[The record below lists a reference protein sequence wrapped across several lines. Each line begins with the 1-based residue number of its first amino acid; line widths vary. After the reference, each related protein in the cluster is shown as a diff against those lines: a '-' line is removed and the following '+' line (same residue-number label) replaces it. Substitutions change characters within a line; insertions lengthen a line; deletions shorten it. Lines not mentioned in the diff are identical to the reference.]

1 MSNINLI
8 QKKILELEGGAF
20 QKLFDKYLYKKY
32 GFENIQTLGVQT
44 GTNKST
50 KGVPDS
56 YVFTDDKKYILINY
70 GSVSAQPVT
79 KIRND
84 ILSCFDEANRA
95 IGAGRISRIICGHC
109 STNIHLEQF
118 DDIINCIEG
127 VSVELIGIDTLAHDL
142 ALLYPHIAKE
152 QLGIQIDTNQFYD
165 IEDFVKA
172 YDANGI
178 NAPMAYR
185 FLHREDDF
193 EAVYNSV
200 KETPV
205 TVLTGP
211 SGIGKT
217 RLALEVCRKFR
228 TEGKKVY
235 CVRSNGLLLYEDIKY
250 YLDEPGNY
258 LVFLDDANLVASL
271 ENVLRT
277 LLSLPQEYNVRI
289 LITVRDYAKARVI
302 NSVMQLCTTKTIDL
316 KRFTD
321 EEIKDILTRNLG
333 IVNSEFLKRITEI
346 SNGNIRLAVLAG
358 LRSVDN
364 GFMAIRN
371 AEDIFKN
378 YYGKIVEDA
387 KLCKDDLLLL
397 FLIALAGPVKA
408 GENQLYS
415 ELFDEYGKEI
425 HENEIIEKLYSLELI
440 DWFRNEITRI
450 SDQSFG
456 NYILFYVLFEK
467 KWIKIRDL
475 ITIAFPQY
483 KHKVTYAISTIFEMF
498 SSEELGQYVKTEI
511 KTAWDNA
518 PALHES
524 EYLEAFY
531 WIDPVKALIIIKKK
545 IEGEAKVAFD
555 LQSLDIEKKKNY
567 HRVETK
573 EIEILGGYK
582 YTEYYAEA
590 IELMLLYY
598 EKRPDLVMDFYFAIT
613 EGLFDKFS
621 GNTNYDQESLL
632 MNKLWDATKEGTNY
646 NYTILYLH
654 IAKYALQ
661 TEFTYTEATRNSRSV
676 SFVRMTI
683 GFSKEIADFRN
694 TIWRS
699 LGVLRGIGIYCDV
712 VNDILSEV
720 HINGLDERNSQLFL
734 QSDFNA
740 IYGIV
745 ANIPLDFYGA
755 QIVDKYREVA
765 EQINAPFDERFA
777 KADENSEFR
786 AYKLL
791 AKEHNWGLSF
801 EDVAKKRLETIKIEI
816 DSYNLSDYEDLFIR
830 CASIEKKI
838 EARDQW
844 QLSSGLDLVF
854 DLLECDEVKYIQVLS
869 AYLRSDAPFKLR
881 GYKQIRFLLDHIGYS
896 ETCRFVSQ
904 GCYQNQIKW
913 RALVWECI
921 EPGLVTT
928 EIAKD
933 YKSFLIENIEN
944 MESILPSVY
953 ILVLYGDKD
962 EEIVHLVKEV
972 LVKNRSLSRVF
983 LAGIVR
989 DEEIALLSKVFQ
1001 NDMDVLSV
1009 IYMNAIDLVYH
1020 LDYEGKIFKM
1030 IFETSPHIWSK
1041 YVNWVKVADTRRE
1054 HTEKSVFE
1062 TIWQCDNWKKHINYA
1077 FDALIADDKYMMIE
1091 RSARLLFPKPSNN
1104 AVAEREKKWLL
1115 EELALSINNIQR
1127 CISLVNVVV
1136 TTMPNWKID
1145 YLLEFLR
1152 LNKNVDDFKKLHLF
1166 PLSAS
1171 WTGSEVPLI
1180 IDKIN
1185 FLKELN
1191 LQIHGID
1198 YLEHKQYIDD
1208 YCRDIE
1214 KYKDNVELRE
1224 YLENA
1229 DYA

>member
-8 QKKILELEGGAF
+8 QSKILELEGGAF
-20 QKLFDKYLYKKY
+20 QKLFDEYLYKKY
-32 GFENIQTLGVQT
+32 GFKNIQTLGVQT
-44 GTNKST
+44 GTNKPT
-50 KGVPDS
+50 KGIPDS
-56 YVFTDDKKYILINY
+56 YVLTDDGKYILINY
-70 GSVSAQPVT
+70 GSVSAQPAR
-79 KIRND
+79 KIRDD
-84 ILSCFDEANRA
+84 ILTCFEEANRA
-95 IGAGRISRIICGHC
+95 IGTEKISKIICGHC
-109 STNIHLEQF
+109 ATNIHLEQF
-118 DDIINCIEG
+118 DDIINGIEG
-127 VSVELIGIDTLAHDL
+127 VSVELIGIDTLSHDL
-142 ALLYPHIAKE
+142 ALVYPHIAKE
-152 QLGIQIDTNQFYD
+152 QLGIQIDTNQFFD
-165 IEDFVKA
+165 IEDFVST

-178 NAPMAYR
+178 NAPIAYS

-193 EAVYNSV
+193 DEVYNCI
-200 KETPV
+200 KEAPV

-211 SGIGKT
+211 SGVGKT
-217 RLALEVCRKFR
+217 RLALEVCRKYR

-250 YLDEPGNY
+250 YIDEPGNY

-302 NSVMQLCTTKTIDL
+302 NSIMQLCTTKTIDL
-316 KRFTD
+316 NRVTD

-333 IVNSEFLKRITEI
+333 IVNPEYLKRITEI

-387 KLCKDDLLLL
+387 KLSKDDLLLL

-408 GENQLYS
+408 GENLLYS
-415 ELFDEYGKEI
+415 ELFYEYGKGI
-425 HENEIIEKLYSLELI
+425 RENEIIEKLYSLELI

-483 KHKVTYAISTIFEMF
+483 KHKVIYAISTIFEIF
-498 SSEELGQYVKTEI
+498 RSEELGQYVKTEI
-511 KTAWDNA
+511 KAAWENA

-531 WIDPVKALIIIKKK
+531 QIDPVKALTIIKKR

-555 LQSLDIEKKKNY
+555 LQNINIEKEKNY

-573 EIEILGGYK
+573 EIEILCGYK

-613 EGLFDKFS
+613 EGLFDKYS
-621 GNTNYDQESLL
+621 GNTNYNQEALL
-632 MNKLWDATKEGTNY
+632 MTKLWDATKKGTNY
-646 NYTILYLH
+646 NYSILYLH

-661 TEFTYTEATRNSRSV
+661 TEFTYTEATRNSRLV

-683 GFSKEIADFRN
+683 SFSKEIADFRS
-694 TIWRS
+694 TVWRS
-699 LGVLRGIGIYCDV
+699 LGVLRGIGLYCDV

-734 QSDFNA
+734 QSDFDVVYEIA
-740 IYGIV
+740 T
-745 ANIPLDFYGA
+745 NIPSDFYSA
-755 QIVDKYREVA
+755 QIVDNYREVA
-765 EQINAPFDERFA
+765 EQINVPFDERFA
-777 KADENSEFR
+777 KSDENSEFR
-786 AYKLL
+786 VYKLL
-791 AKEHNWGLSF
+791 AKEHLLGLSI
-801 EDVAKKRLETIKIEI
+801 EEADKKRLETIKAEI
-816 DSYNLSDYEDLFIR
+816 DAYDLSDYKELFIR
-830 CASIEKKI
+830 CSSIEKKI
-838 EARDQW
+838 NERDRW
-844 QLSSGLDLVF
+844 QLRSGLDIVF
-854 DLLECDEVKYIQVLS
+854 GLLENDEVKYIQVLLV
-869 AYLRSDAPFKLR
+869 YLCSDTPFNLS
-881 GYKQIRFLLDHIGYS
+881 GYRQIRFLLDHFGYS
-896 ETCRFVSQ
+896 DTCKFVSQ
-904 GCYQNQIKW
+904 GCYQTQMKW
-913 RALVWECI
+913 KSLIWECM
-921 EPGLVTT
+921 EPGLVTA
-928 EIAKD
+928 EVVND
-933 YKSFLIENIEN
+933 YKRFLVDNSDY

-953 ILVLYGDKD
+953 ILNLYGEKD
-962 EEIVHLVKEV
+962 EEITQLVKEM
-972 LVKNRSLSRVF
+972 LIKDRLLSRAF
-983 LAGIVR
+983 LDRIVR
-989 DEEIALLSKVFQ
+989 DEDIVLLTKVFQ
-1001 NDMDVLSV
+1001 NDLDALSV
-1009 IYMNAIDLVYH
+1009 IYINAINLSNC

-1030 IFETSPHIWSK
+1030 IFETKPHIWFE
-1041 YVNWVKVADTRRE
+1041 YVNWVNSDTQRD
-1054 HTEKSVFE
+1054 HTEQRVVE
-1062 TIWQCDNWKKHINYA
+1062 TIWLCDNWQNYIAYA
-1077 FDALIADDKYMMIE
+1077 FDALIMDAKYILID
-1091 RSARLLFPKPSNN
+1091 RPARLLFPKLDNMI
-1104 AVAEREKKWLL
+1104 VMEREKEWLL
-1115 EELALSINNIQR
+1115 TELAISIKNMRR
-1127 CISLVNVVV
+1127 CQLLVDVVV
-1136 TTMPNWKID
+1136 TIMPEWKTD

-1152 LNKNVDDFKKLHLF
+1152 LNKNIADFKELHLF
-1166 PLSAS
+1166 PMSVS
-1171 WTGSEVPLI
+1171 WSGSEVPLI

-1185 FLKELN
+1185 FLKDLRKR
-1191 LQIHGID
+1191 ISGID
-1198 YLEHKQYIDD
+1198 YLEHIQYIDTF
-1208 YCRDIE
+1208 CLEIE
-1214 KYKDNVELRE
+1214 KYKEGVELRE

>member
-1 MSNINLI
+1 MSTVNLI
-8 QKKILELEGGAF
+8 QNKIMELEGGAF
-20 QKLFDKYLYKKY
+20 QKLFDEYLYKKY
-32 GFENIQTLGVQT
+32 GFKNIQTLGVQT
-44 GTNKST
+44 GTNKPT
-50 KGVPDS
+50 KGIPDS
-56 YVFTDDKKYILINY
+56 YVLTDDGKYILINY
-70 GSVSAQPVT
+70 GSVSSQPAR
-79 KIRND
+79 KIRDD
-84 ILSCFDEANRA
+84 ILTCFEEANRA
-95 IGAGRISRIICGHC
+95 IGTEKISKIICGHC

-127 VSVELIGIDTLAHDL
+127 VSVELIGIDTLSHDL
-142 ALLYPHIAKE
+142 TLVYPHIAKE
-152 QLGIQIDTNQFYD
+152 QLGIQIDTNQFFD
-165 IEDFVKA
+165 IEDFVNA

-178 NAPMAYR
+178 NAPIAYS
-185 FLHREDDF
+185 FLHREVDF
-193 EAVYNSV
+193 DEVYNSV

-302 NSVMQLCTTKTIDL
+302 NAVMQLCTTKTIDL
-316 KRFTD
+316 NRFTD

-333 IVNSEFLKRITEI
+333 IINPEFLKRITEI

-387 KLCKDDLLLL
+387 KLSKDDLLLL

-440 DWFRNEITRI
+440 DWFRTEITRI

-467 KWIKIRDL
+467 KWIKIQDL

-483 KHKVTYAISTIFEMF
+483 KHKVIYAISTIFEIF
-498 SSEELGQYVKTEI
+498 CSEELGQYVKAEI
-511 KTAWDNA
+511 KAAWENA

-531 WIDPVKALIIIKKK
+531 QIDPVKALIIIKKK
-545 IEGEAKVAFD
+545 IEGEAKVTFD
-555 LQSLDIEKKKNY
+555 LRSLDIEKKKNY

-590 IELMLLYY
+590 LELLLLYY

-621 GNTNYDQESLL
+621 GNTNYNQESLL

-654 IAKYALQ
+654 IAKYALR

-712 VNDILSEV
+712 VNEILSEV

-734 QSDFNA
+734 QSDFDA
-740 IYGIV
+740 VYEI
-745 ANIPLDFYGA
+745 ATNIPSDFYSA
-755 QIVDKYREVA
+755 QIVDNYKEVA
-765 EQINAPFDERFA
+765 GQINAPFDERFA
-777 KADENSEFR
+777 KSDENPEFKV
-786 AYKLL
+786 YKLL
-791 AKEHNWGLSF
+791 AKEHLLGLSF
-801 EDVAKKRLETIKIEI
+801 EEAEKKRLETIKAEI
-816 DSYNLSDYEDLFIR
+816 DAYNLSDYKELFIR
-830 CASIEKKI
+830 CSSIEKKI
-838 EARDQW
+838 NESDRW
-844 QLSSGLDLVF
+844 QLRSGLDLVF
-854 DLLECDEVKYIQVLS
+854 GLLENDETKYIQVLL
-869 AYLRSDAPFKLR
+869 AYLCSDTPFNLS
-881 GYKQIRFLLDHIGYS
+881 GYRQIRFLLDHIGYS
-896 ETCRFVSQ
+896 NTCKVVSQ
-904 GCYQNQIKW
+904 GCYQNQMKW
-913 RALVWECI
+913 KSLIWEGMV
-921 EPGLVTT
+921 PGLVTT
-928 EIAKD
+928 EVACD
-933 YKSFLIENIEN
+933 YKRFLSDNIDH

-953 ILVLYGDKD
+953 ILSIYGEQD
-962 EEIVHLVKEV
+962 EEITQLVKEV
-972 LVKNRSLSRVF
+972 LLKNRLLSSIF
-983 LAGIVR
+983 LDGIAR
-989 DEEIALLSKVFQ
+989 DEDIALLTKIFQ
-1001 NDMDVLSV
+1001 NDIDALAA
-1009 IYMNAIDLVYH
+1009 IYMNAINLSNH
-1020 LDYEGKIFKM
+1020 LDYEGKIFRK
-1030 IFETSPHIWSK
+1030 IFETRPQIWSQ
-1041 YVNWVKVADTRRE
+1041 YVNWVKDNIRRDR
-1054 HTEKSVFE
+1054 TEQRVVE
-1062 TIWQCDNWKKHINYA
+1062 TIWQCDNWKEHVTYA
-1077 FDALIADDKYMMIE
+1077 FDTLIANDKYMLIV
-1091 RSARLLFPKPSNN
+1091 RSAELLFPKHNN
-1104 AVAEREKKWLL
+1104 NVIAKREKEWLL
-1115 EELALSINNIQR
+1115 AELAFSIQNIQR
-1127 CISLVNVVV
+1127 CQLLVYVVV
-1136 TTMPNWKID
+1136 TIMPEWKVD

-1152 LNKNVDDFKKLHLF
+1152 LNKNIDDFKELHLF
-1166 PLSAS
+1166 PMSTS

-1185 FLKELN
+1185 FLKESLP
-1191 LQIHGID
+1191 H
-1198 YLEHKQYIDD
+1198 
-1208 YCRDIE
+1208 
-1214 KYKDNVELRE
+1214 
-1224 YLENA
+1224 
-1229 DYA
+1229 